1 VAIKNKFH
9 HHKKPSTMKKLLT
22 LILTSYCLSTTYAQ
36 QTAQYSLYMLNPY
49 GSNPAAAGLENTLVA
64 TGGYRTQWVGIEGNP
79 QTQYIN
85 VSLPIAFISSGVGLA
100 VENDRLG
107 ARGGL
112 SVKASYSFIKRM
124 GDAQLAIGVS
134 GGILQG
140 SLDGTKLRT
149 PNGDYAQGVLDHRDK
164 ALNMVALNGIT
175 PNFEAGIYFK
185 NTKIEG
191 GISVQNLTEPSVSLE
206 SRQVTNLQLKR
217 HYTGF
222 AAAHFDLFAGFTIH
236 PSLFVKTDGTE
247 MQADFS
253 TLFRYDNNF
262 FLGASFRGMSKTSQ
276 DAVVILGGF
285 KLNSKF
291 NVAYAYDIG
300 LSALKTANNGS
311 HELVLQYSIGKEFGR
326 GKLPPVIYNPRF

>member
-1 VAIKNKFH
+1 
-9 HHKKPSTMKKLLT
+9 MKQLIT
-22 LILTSYCLSTTYAQ
+22 LIFTSCCLSMTYAQ

-49 GSNPAAAGLENTLVA
+49 GLNPAAGGLENTLVA

-85 VSLPIAFISSGVGLA
+85 VSLPIPFISSGVGLA

-112 SVKASYSFIKRM
+112 SVKASYNFIKQM
-124 GDAQLAIGVS
+124 GDAQLSIGAS

-149 PNGDYAQGVLDHRDK
+149 PNGDYTQGVLDHRDK
-164 ALNMVALNGIT
+164 ALNMVSLNGIT
-175 PNFEAGIYFK
+175 PTFDAGVFFK
-185 NTKIEG
+185 SAKVEG

-217 HYTGF
+217 HYTAF
-222 AAAHFDLFAGFTIH
+222 AAGHFDLFAGFSAH
-236 PSLFVKTDGTE
+236 PSVFLKTDGTE

-262 FLGASFRGMSKTSQ
+262 FLGASFRGMSKTTQ

-285 KLNSKF
+285 KLNSKL
-291 NVAYAYDIG
+291 NIAYSYDIG
-300 LSALKTANNGS
+300 TSALKTATNGS
-311 HELVLQYSIGKEFGR
+311 HEILLQYNIGKEFGR